1 MHRLLPVAV
10 ARAAGLATSQPRHAV
25 PDGDGQPDDRDA
37 HREEPPSPHV
47 PHGQDREGHQD
58 DADQEEAEEAHGE
71 AVGGA
76 PLAELADELRLLV
89 VAVPSQRTDDRC
101 CDWPAPPP
109 RRPTAVTGRTPS
121 AMRVGL
127 PEPRHTDAVPPR
139 SAARR
144 PGAPD
149 LALVG
154 AALCFGG
161 TFLVVQD
168 AVEDM
173 EPMAFLAVRFTIGA
187 LVLWPFARRRAAR
200 PGEWRDGI
208 RCGLALWA
216 GYVFQTIGL
225 QYTDSATSAFITYQL
240 VVFVPLLEALV
251 HRRRPHPA
259 TLAGVAVAVVGLV
272 LLTDPGGTGG
282 FGRGEVLTLACAVAF
297 GVHVLVVAGACS
309 ATIPCASPRS
319 RWQWSAC

>member
-1 MHRLLPVAV
+1 
-10 ARAAGLATSQPRHAV
+10 
-25 PDGDGQPDDRDA
+25 
-37 HREEPPSPHV
+37 
-47 PHGQDREGHQD
+47 
-58 DADQEEAEEAHGE
+58 
-71 AVGGA
+71 
-76 PLAELADELRLLV
+76 
-89 VAVPSQRTDDRC
+89 
-101 CDWPAPPP
+101 
-109 RRPTAVTGRTPS
+109 
-121 AMRVGL
+121 MRVGL
-127 PEPRHTDAVPPR
+127 SEPRHTDAVPPR

-272 LLTDPGGTGG
+272 LLTDPGGAGG

-297 GVHVLVVAGACS
+297 GVHVLVVAGAVQRHDPVRLTAIQVAVVGALS
-309 ATIPCASPRS
+309 APPGLVQGGLHLPAGALGAAAATAVVATSIAFVLQVSGQRHVPPTRAALLLLLEPVFAALLAAVTGDPLGAVQLAGAGVILIAIVLSELGPV
-319 RWQWSAC
+319 WWAAAEAG